1 MNMRVPA
8 PLCAE
13 HHEFQNGLERA
24 AKAGGMTGAAAK
36 EVARLLK
43 DHFNKEE
50 TFALPPLAL
59 LKQLAKGEID
69 PSMTETQKLT
79 DQLETELPN
88 LLKDHYAIVQAL
100 NRMGDA
106 ADSEGL
112 SEVLRLAEKLIAQ
125 SRMKEDVLYPAALL
139 VGRYLKL
146 AGQTGVG

>member
-13 HHEFQNGLERA
+13 HHEFQIELERA

-36 EVARLLK
+36 EAARLLNA
-43 DHFNKEE
+43 HFVKEE

-59 LKQLAKGEID
+59 LKQLAKGEND
-69 PSMTETQKLT
+69 ATMAQAHALT
-79 DQLETELPN
+79 DQLEAELPDM
-88 LLKDHYAIVQAL
+88 LKEHYAIVQAL

-112 SEVLRLAEKLIAQ
+112 PEYLRLAEKLIAQ

-146 AGQTGVG
+146 SRGAG